1 MAEILSQSE
10 IDALLSD
17 IESGDQLEEVLE
29 TSTQKNKQVSVYD
42 FRHPKIVSKEH
53 LRILQMIHE
62 RFAKLVESYLTTRL
76 RTLVDAKLIA
86 VDQVTY
92 SEFMLSMSDPS
103 CIYILRL
110 ENLHGE
116 AILEIT
122 LPLVFYIVDRLFGGE
137 GSSLEKIREMTL
149 IEQKVIEKVAEQ
161 FSTALNTA
169 WEQVIPLNSSIE
181 LYQSRPSFIQIAPLE
196 EMVISLSLEVNVQ
209 ETTGF
214 LNLCFPFQVLEEV
227 LPKMTSQQMVRSRIK
242 KAPDDKQVISSRI
255 VRANIPVHVE
265 LGRKQISL
273 RELVELEIGDVI
285 KLDTRITDDLPI
297 LVNNIER
304 FRGRP
309 GIHRD
314 RVAVK
319 IVQVEKERIEIL
331 D

>member
-17 IESGDQLEEVLE
+17 IEAGDELAVLE
-29 TSTQKNKQVSVYD
+29 TTSSKKKQVSVYD

-76 RTLVDAKLIA
+76 RALVDAKLIA

-103 CIYILRL
+103 CIYIMKL
-110 ENLHGE
+110 ENLNGD

-122 LPLVFYIVDRLFGGE
+122 LPLVFYIIDRLFGGE
-137 GSSLEKIREMTL
+137 GNSIDKMREMTL
-149 IEQKVIEKVAEQ
+149 IEQKVIEKVAAQ
-161 FSTALNTA
+161 FSDALNTA
-169 WEQVIPLNSSIE
+169 WKQVIPLDSSIE
-181 LYQSRPSFIQIAPLE
+181 AYQSRPSFIQIAALE
-196 EMVISLSLEVNVQ
+196 EMVISISLEINVQ

-227 LPKMTSQQMVRSRIK
+227 LPQMTSQQMVRSRIK
-242 KAPDDKQVISSRI
+242 KSPDDKEVIHSRI
-255 VRANIPVHVE
+255 VKANIPVHVE
-265 LGRKQISL
+265 LGRKQITL
-273 RELVELEIGDVI
+273 RELVQLEVGDVL
-285 KLDTRITDDLPI
+285 KLDTRVTDDLPI
-297 LVNNIER
+297 FINNIER
-304 FRGRP
+304 FRGKP
-309 GIHRD
+309 GLYRD
-314 RVAVK
+314 RVALK
-319 IVQVEKERIEIL
+319 IVGVEKEQIEIL